1 MASWQLNFFLN
12 QSFKLKIF
20 STQRLQATLQA
31 AISLCNLRTNSGSFS
46 YPIKINW
53 NVRIDN
59 WYLSFIIELL
69 TLISKKLIKNKFF
82 FLGVYI
88 WIFYSNL
95 YQIKSIYSEYFF
107 FYLNLM
113 IFFKFLFKSMSKN
126 KNKKNLFLI
135 SFFEVCNWFA
145 NNPNPILKK

>member
-88 WIFYSNL
+88 WLFYSNL

-107 FYLNLM
+107 L
-113 IFFKFLFKSMSKN
+113 FKFNDFFLNFYSNPCPKIKIKKSY
-126 KNKKNLFLI
+126 F
-135 SFFEVCNWFA
+135 
-145 NNPNPILKK
+145 